1 MRRML
6 VCAFLVVSGCTAV
19 GEVTTTAA
27 VVSTSSTS
35 TTPTTAPTTTSTTT
49 PVTTVTTIKP
59 LQALAYGEVAVMP
72 YPVQMTARPGD
83 ETSYVIT
90 KGGQVWALIEGQVQ
104 SEAVLDISDRVL
116 SQREQGLLSIALHPG
131 DPNRFY
137 LHYSDPQG
145 DTVVSEFT
153 FVSPL
158 EADPASER
166 VLLQVDQPAPN
177 HNGGMLQFTPE
188 GTLLLGLGDGGG
200 SDDRFDNGQN
210 PDTLLAGMVELNV
223 DGDPSPTK
231 YATGLRNP
239 WRFWV
244 DDGLIYVGDVGQD
257 TFEEIDVAPLG
268 PGLNY
273 GWSIAEGLHCFRAD
287 ECDTTGQVIPVIEVR
302 HGDGAAC
309 SITGGVVYRGSLIPE
324 LDGAYLYSDYCG
336 GWLRSFRYADGVAA
350 EQTDWTD
357 QVGTLDSVTSFGID
371 GGGEVY
377 VTTSQRLF
385 ALVPVR

>member
-1 MRRML
+1 MP
-6 VCAFLVVSGCTAV
+6 FAV
-19 GEVTTTAA
+19 Q
-27 VVSTSSTS
+27 
-35 TTPTTAPTTTSTTT
+35 
-49 PVTTVTTIKP
+49 I
-59 LQALAYGEVAVMP
+59 
-72 YPVQMTARPGD
+72 TARAGD
-83 ETSYVIT
+83 ETAYIIT
-90 KGGQVWALIEGQVQ
+90 KGGQVWAMIEGQVR
-104 SEAVLDISDRVL
+104 SEPVLDISERVL
-116 SQREQGLLSIALHPG
+116 SQGEQGMLSIALHPT

-158 EADPASER
+158 EADPVSER

-210 PDTLLAGMVELNV
+210 PDTLLAGLVEMNV
-223 DGDPSPTK
+223 EGDSSPTK

-239 WRFWV
+239 WRFWI
-244 DDGLIYVGDVGQD
+244 DEGLIYVGDVGQD
-257 TFEEIDVAPLG
+257 IFEEIDVAPLG

-273 GWSIAEGLHCFRAD
+273 GWSIAEGLHCFRAE

-302 HGDGAAC
+302 HDDGGAC
-309 SITGGVVYRGSLIPE
+309 SIAGGVVYRGSLIPE
-324 LDGAYLYSDYCG
+324 LDGVYLYSDYCG

-357 QVGTLDSVTSFGID
+357 QVGTLDTVTSFGVD

-377 VTTSQRLF
+377 VTTIQGLF